1 MWLHGALE
9 QPISPS
15 SSTWHTDG
23 TLVTLTLTK
32 LNLQLH
38 AGAGGGGGGGAR
50 GAVQAREQTTH
61 WERLF
66 TSDQYVERG
75 MANPNPNPDPNP
87 HLTLTRYVER
97 GMANP
102 NPNPD
107 PNPHLTLTRYV
118 ERGMANPNPNTNPNP
133 HLTLTR
139 YVERGMVDA
148 DYSDLPAAARRE
160 ERQLEERRKATEEQA
175 RAANRCPL
183 CGEDVRYFCDCRA
196 GDEDYRRPLHA
207 GCQPPTLLAPHP
219 DNMACLD
226 LALNSSP
233 KLNRNAAEPRL

>member
-75 MANPNPNPDPNP
+75 MANPNPNPD
-87 HLTLTRYVER
+87 
-97 GMANP
+97 
-102 NPNPD
+102 
-107 PNPHLTLTRYV
+107 
-118 ERGMANPNPNTNPNP
+118 PNP